1 MYEAI
6 TGAVI
11 MACLVAGLFFL
22 RFWKKTHDRLFL
34 FFAMAFWILAA
45 NRFTLIFIDEGNED
59 THIMLYVV
67 RLVAFSLI
75 LYAIIDKNRSKKP
88 HN

>member
-11 MACLVAGLFFL
+11 MAFLVAGLFFL

-45 NRFTLIFIDEGNED
+45 NRVTLIFIDEGSED
-59 THIMLYVV
+59 THILLYVV
-67 RLVAFSLI
+67 RLIAFSLI
-75 LYAIIDKNRSKKP
+75 LYAIIDKNRSKP
-88 HN
+88 QG